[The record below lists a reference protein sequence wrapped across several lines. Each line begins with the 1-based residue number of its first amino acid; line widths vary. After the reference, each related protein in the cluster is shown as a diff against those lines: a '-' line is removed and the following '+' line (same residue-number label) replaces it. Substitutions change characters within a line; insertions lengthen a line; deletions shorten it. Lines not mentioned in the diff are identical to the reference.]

1 MSEENTGLVT
11 GALPGFEESRSETV
25 GKDDDL
31 TPTGRVKKPRGR
43 AAVKVR
49 METLEVE
56 LQDRIREY
64 VAIPIGMVSPLGCAV
79 LDVRAERTAK
89 ALCRIAATSPAMRR
103 ALERF
108 VQGSAVVDLAGT
120 MIAVTIAIGVDLHRF
135 EPTSMPAQFAGI
147 PTLWPQVYPDES
159 MFARNGNGNGDVGFR
174 GDFLGNEEGPFAG
187 D

>member
-1 MSEENTGLVT
+1 LSEDALVT

-43 AAVKVR
+43 AAVKIR
-49 METLEVE
+49 MESLEIE

-64 VAIPIGMVSPLGCAV
+64 VAVPIGMVSPLGCAV
-79 LDVRAERTAK
+79 LDARAERTSK

-108 VQGSAVVDLAGT
+108 VQGSAVVDVAATG
-120 MIAVTIAIGVDLHRF
+120 IAVMIAIGVDLGRF

-147 PTLWPQVYPDES
+147 PDLWMQIYPEES
-159 MFARNGNGNGDVGFR
+159 MFARRNGKNAEPDFR
-174 GDFLGNEEGPFAG
+174 GDFLGNDDEPVTEN
-187 D
+187 